1 MDDFEEP
8 GDLYLGEEFS
18 DPAFLREVYEEA
30 AVIFLERRAAA
41 SAALLTPGR
50 ASTGSAALA
59 PPSRS
64 GQEVKIYGPSR
75 TFLLGLCLLLV
86 GVVSAGLF
94 LGNALSSGRSS
105 PVGKSSSPASQSGS
119 FSPPGDYTVTAQNE
133 LSPAQIDRLLVLNH
147 SPAQGDGQVI
157 YDLGVKYG
165 IDDIYFPAWFLKET
179 SMGKSGVAS
188 VFNPTGMECSDLAP
202 ACSGADSNGRNWAV
216 FFNWP
221 QGFEAWFKEIS
232 QRYVTGLIDNGYR
245 LTTVELIACGPDG
258 TGMYDG
264 GPGCHDY
271 AAWIEHTVD
280 QWRSNG
286 V

>member
-41 SAALLTPGR
+41 SATLLPPGR
-50 ASTGSAALA
+50 ASVGPIALA

-64 GQEVKIYGPSR
+64 RQEVKEYGPSR
-75 TFLLGLCLLLV
+75 TFVLGLCLLLLV
-86 GVVSAGLF
+86 GVVSAALY
-94 LGNALSSGRSS
+94 LGNALSPGRSS
-105 PVGKSSSPASQSGS
+105 STSSSSSPASQSGS

-133 LSPAQIDRLLVLNH
+133 LSPAQIDRLLALNH

-157 YDLGVKYG
+157 YDFGLKYG

-188 VFNPTGMECSDLAP
+188 VFNPTGMECRA
-202 ACSGADSNGRNWAV
+202 
-216 FFNWP
+216 
-221 QGFEAWFKEIS
+221 
-232 QRYVTGLIDNGYR
+232 TGSPR
-245 LTTVELIACGPDG
+245 L
-258 TGMYDG
+258 
-264 GPGCHDY
+264 
-271 AAWIEHTVD
+271 
-280 QWRSNG
+280 S
-286 V
+286 